1 MQVQPRDRRA
11 KGKTGHLTTVAT
23 PMKVRKAVIPVA
35 GLGTRFLP
43 ATKTVPKELLPIV
56 DVPSIQYVV
65 QEAVDAGIQEI
76 IFVTGRGK
84 DGIEDHFDEAPEL
97 EQILAERGQTEM
109 VAMLRRIAEMTE
121 VVSVRQ
127 KKPLGLGHAVLCAR
141 DLVGNEPF
149 AVMLADDLIDS
160 EVPCIRQLLEIFE
173 EKKESVI
180 ALMKVPEEEVHR
192 YGVIRGKEVN
202 KGLYQV
208 EATVEK
214 PPAREAPSRMAIIGR
229 YILRP
234 EIFAILENLPA
245 GKGGEIQLTDG
256 LSQLVQDRKV
266 FGCEF
271 QGERYDIGDKL
282 GFVRATV
289 AYALKRSDLR
299 DRVVEYLRTTI
310 S

>member
-1 MQVQPRDRRA
+1 
-11 KGKTGHLTTVAT
+11 
-23 PMKVRKAVIPVA
+23 MKLRKAVIPVA

-65 QEAVDAGIQEI
+65 QEAVAAGIQEI

-84 DGIEDHFDEAPEL
+84 DSIEDHFDEAPEL
-97 EQILAERGQTEM
+97 EQVLADRGQKEM
-109 VAMLRRIAEMTE
+109 VAKLRQIAEMTE

-141 DLVGNEPF
+141 DLVGDEPF

-160 EVPCIRQLLEIFE
+160 DTPCIRQLLDIFE
-173 EKKESVI
+173 EQKESVI
-180 ALMKVPEEEVHR
+180 ALMEVPREEVHQ
-192 YGVIRGKEVN
+192 YGVI
-202 KGLYQV
+202 KGHRIKDRLYQV
-208 EATVEK
+208 EATIEK
-214 PPAREAPSRMAIIGR
+214 PPAHEAPSRMAIIGR

-234 EIFAILENLPA
+234 EIFGILTSLPP

-256 LSQLVQDRKV
+256 LSQLVAQRKV
-266 FGCEF
+266 YGCEF
-271 QGERYDIGDKL
+271 SGDRYDIGDKF

-289 AYALKRSDLR
+289 AYALKRPDLK
-299 DRVVEYLRTTI
+299 DKVTEYLK
-310 S
+310 SLK

>member
-1 MQVQPRDRRA
+1 MR
-11 KGKTGHLTTVAT
+11 L
-23 PMKVRKAVIPVA
+23 RKAVIPVA

-56 DVPSIQYVV
+56 DIPSIQYVV

-97 EQILAERGQTEM
+97 EQILTDRGQKET
-109 VAMLRRIAEMTE
+109 VKMLQRIREMTE

-141 DLVGNEPF
+141 DLVGDEPF

-160 EVPCIRQLLEIFE
+160 ETPCIRQLLEIFE
-173 EKKESVI
+173 QKNESVI
-180 ALMKVPEEEVHR
+180 ALMEVPQEDVHR
-192 YGVIRGKEVN
+192 YGVIKGRPLN
-202 KGLYQV
+202 PGLYQI

-214 PPAREAPSRMAIIGR
+214 PPVKDAPSRMAIIGR

-234 EIFAILENLPA
+234 EIFSILEKLPA
-245 GKGGEIQLTDG
+245 GNGGEIQLTDG
-256 LSQLVQDRKV
+256 LSQLVRERQV
-266 FGCEF
+266 YGCVF
-271 QGERYDIGDKL
+271 QGDRYDIGDKF

-289 AYALKRSDLR
+289 AYALKRADLK
-299 DRVVEYLRTTI
+299 DKLIEYLKITV

>member
-1 MQVQPRDRRA
+1 
-11 KGKTGHLTTVAT
+11 
-23 PMKVRKAVIPVA
+23 MKLRKAVIPVA

-56 DVPSIQYVV
+56 DIPSIQYVV

-97 EQILAERGQTEM
+97 EQILTDRGQKET
-109 VAMLRRIAEMTE
+109 VKMLQRIREMTE

-141 DLVGNEPF
+141 DLVGDEPF

-160 EVPCIRQLLEIFE
+160 ETPCIRQLLEIFE
-173 EKKESVI
+173 ETKESVI
-180 ALMKVPEEEVHR
+180 ALLEVPQSEVSS
-192 YGVIRGKEVN
+192 YGVI
-202 KGLYQV
+202 KGTKAKSRLYQI
-208 EATVEK
+208 EGMVEK
-214 PPAREAPSRMAIIGR
+214 PQVKDAPSRMAIIGR

-234 EIFAILENLPA
+234 EIFAILGNLPP

-256 LSQLVQDRKV
+256 LAQLVRERQV

-271 QGERYDIGDKL
+271 EGERYDIGDKF

-289 AYALKRSDLR
+289 AYALKRADLK
-299 DRVVEYLRTTI
+299 DKLIEYLKVVV

>member
-1 MQVQPRDRRA
+1 
-11 KGKTGHLTTVAT
+11 
-23 PMKVRKAVIPVA
+23 MKIKKAVIPVA

-56 DVPSIQYVV
+56 DIPSIQYVV
-65 QEAVDAGIQEI
+65 QEAVEAGIQEI

-97 EQILAERGQTEM
+97 EQILADRGQVAM

-141 DLVGNEPF
+141 DLVGDEPF
-149 AVMLADDLIDS
+149 AVMLADDLIDA
-160 EVPCIRQLLEIFE
+160 EIPCIRQLVEIFGE
-173 EKKESVI
+173 TQESVI
-180 ALMKVPEEEVHR
+180 ALMEVPQEEVHQ
-192 YGVIRGKEVN
+192 YGVI
-202 KGLYQV
+202 KGSELRKRVYQV
-208 EATVEK
+208 DATVEK
-214 PPAREAPSRMAIIGR
+214 PAAKDAPSRMAIIGR
-229 YILRP
+229 YVLRP
-234 EIFAILENLPA
+234 EIFTILQNLPA

-256 LSQLVQDRKV
+256 LSQLVRERKI

-271 QGERYDIGDKL
+271 EGDRYDIGDKF

-289 AYALKRSDLR
+289 AYALKRPDLK
-299 DRVVEYLRTTI
+299 DRVAEYLK
-310 S
+310 SLV

>member
-1 MQVQPRDRRA
+1 
-11 KGKTGHLTTVAT
+11 
-23 PMKVRKAVIPVA
+23 MKLRKAVIPVA

-56 DVPSIQYVV
+56 DIPSIQYVV

-97 EQILAERGQTEM
+97 EQVLAERGQTEM
-109 VAMLRRIAEMTE
+109 VDMLRRIKEMTE

-160 EVPCIRQLLEIFE
+160 DTPCISQLLDIFHDTNESVVALMEVP
-173 EKKESVI
+173 KT
-180 ALMKVPEEEVHR
+180 EVHQ
-192 YGVIRGKEVN
+192 YGVI
-202 KGLYQV
+202 KGTVLKDRLYQV

-214 PPAREAPSRMAIIGR
+214 PAAKDAPSRMAIIGR
-229 YILRP
+229 YVLRP
-234 EIFAILENLPA
+234 EIFSIFPKTFPPA
-245 GKGGEIQLTDG
+245 GEEKSSSPMG
-256 LSQLVQDRKV
+256 SPNWSANAKSSAAS
-266 FGCEF
+266 FS
-271 QGERYDIGDKL
+271 
-282 GFVRATV
+282 AT
-289 AYALKRSDLR
+289 ATTSATNSALFAQRWP
-299 DRVVEYLRTTI
+299 TH
-310 S
+310 

>member
-1 MQVQPRDRRA
+1 
-11 KGKTGHLTTVAT
+11 
-23 PMKVRKAVIPVA
+23 MKVRKAVIPVA

-214 PPAREAPSRMAIIGR
+214 PSAREAPSRMAIIGR

>member
-1 MQVQPRDRRA
+1 MS
-11 KGKTGHLTTVAT
+11 
-23 PMKVRKAVIPVA
+23 MKLKKAVIPVA

-43 ATKTVPKELLPIV
+43 ATKAVPKELLPII
-56 DVPSIQYVV
+56 DIPSIQYVV
-65 QEAVDAGIQEI
+65 QEAVDSGIQEI

-84 DGIEDHFDEAPEL
+84 DAIEDHFDEAPEL
-97 EQILAERGQTEM
+97 EQILAERGQTEI
-109 VAMLRRIAEMTE
+109 VEMLRRIVAMTE

-149 AVMLADDLIDS
+149 AVMLADDLIDND
-160 EVPCIRQLLEIFE
+160 VPCIRQLLEIFE
-173 EKKESVI
+173 EKQESVV
-180 ALMKVPEEEVHR
+180 ALMEVPQEDVHR
-192 YGVIRGKEVN
+192 YGVIKGSEV
-202 KGLYQV
+202 KKRLYQV

-214 PPAREAPSRMAIIGR
+214 PQASQAPSRMAIIGR

-234 EIFAILENLPA
+234 EVFAILEKLPA

-256 LSQLVQDRKV
+256 LAQLVRERKV

-271 QGERYDIGDKL
+271 EGDRYDIGDKF

-289 AYALKRSDLR
+289 AYALKRPDLK
-299 DRVVEYLRTTI
+299 DRVIDYLKSTI
-310 S
+310 N